1 MSNDRLGLD
10 FRVACVPQQLG
21 RVFIL
26 MLALLVGCALPPGYS
41 REYRQINADLLDRA
55 LQPFRASPVVAVDQ
69 PLGVYMG
76 VALDGAS
83 PAFDGDIRR
92 ARDRLFLQAASGP
105 SLLLSNLQ
113 AEPLSDPHA
122 DFATMPT
129 AARAVGEWLKA
140 QSAQAQRTP
149 FATVVF
155 ASHGEED
162 MLVVRAGKTQLL
174 ALIKGDYI
182 SAFLNDLGAVPT
194 IVIIS
199 ACHAGSLIPSLRAP
213 NRIIITAAAADRVS
227 FGCGANSASTIFMQA
242 LLDKELNRLLSL
254 DELFMQARNR
264 IIGYEMKLKTE
275 HSLPQMDVGSDMQA
289 FASTPILQWPKALRE
304 FRQSQR

>member
-1 MSNDRLGLD
+1 MSNDRLVLD
-10 FRVACVPQQLG
+10 LRVARLPRHFG
-21 RVFIL
+21 RVLIL
-26 MLALLVGCALPPGYS
+26 MLALLAGCALPPGYS
-41 REYRQINADLLDRA
+41 REHRQINADLLDRA
-55 LQPFRASPVVAVDQ
+55 LQPLQASPVVAADQ

-105 SLLLSNLQ
+105 ALLLSNLQ

-129 AARAVGEWLKA
+129 AARAVGEWLKS
-140 QSAQAQRTP
+140 QSGQAQGTP
-149 FATVVF
+149 FAMVVI
-155 ASHGEED
+155 ASHGGED

-182 SAFLNDLGAVPT
+182 RAFLNDLGAVPT

-199 ACHAGSLIPSLRAP
+199 ACHSGSLIPALHAP
-213 NRIIITAAAADRVS
+213 HRIIITAAAADRVS
-227 FGCGANSASTIFMQA
+227 FGCGANSATTVFMQT
-242 LLDKELNRLLSL
+242 LLDNKLNRSLSL
-254 DELFMQARNR
+254 DELFMQARSR
-264 IIGYEMKLKTE
+264 VISYEMQVKIE
-275 HSLPQMDVGSDMQA
+275 HSLPQMDVGADMQA
-289 FASTPILQWPKALRE
+289 FASVPILQWSKPLRE
-304 FRQSQR
+304 WRLSKH

>member
-1 MSNDRLGLD
+1 MSNDRLRLDWRGARVPHHLGL
-10 FRVACVPQQLG
+10 VLG
-21 RVFIL
+21 L
-26 MLALLVGCALPPGYS
+26 MLALLSGCALPPGYS
-41 REYRQINADLLDRA
+41 PEHRQINADLLDRA
-55 LQPFRASPVVAVDQ
+55 LQPLRSSAAVAADQ

-76 VALDGAS
+76 IALDGSS

-129 AARAVGEWLKA
+129 AARAVGEWLRS

-149 FATVVF
+149 LATVVI
-155 ASHGEED
+155 ASHGAED
-162 MLVVRAGKTQLL
+162 MLVVRTGKTQLL

-182 SAFLNDLGAVPT
+182 SAFLKDLGPVPT

-199 ACHAGSLIPSLRAP
+199 ACHSGSLIPSLRAP

-227 FGCGANSASTIFMQA
+227 FGCDANSAATIFMQS
-242 LLDKELNRLLSL
+242 LLDKELNRSLSL
-254 DELFMQARNR
+254 DELFMQGRNR
-264 IIGYEMKLKTE
+264 VIGYEMRTKTA

-289 FASTPILQWPKALRE
+289 FASVPISQWPKALSEWPGAHR
-304 FRQSQR
+304 